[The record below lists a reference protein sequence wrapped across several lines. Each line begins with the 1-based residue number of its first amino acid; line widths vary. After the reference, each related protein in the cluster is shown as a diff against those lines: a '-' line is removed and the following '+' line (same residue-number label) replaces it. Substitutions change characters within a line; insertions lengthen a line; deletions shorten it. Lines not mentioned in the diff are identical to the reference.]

1 MCYQTL
7 GMEVIRGETSF
18 LDSIDVIC
26 WDECDSIFDFAASA
40 FARARRTDFSRAD
53 STNEEILTLI
63 Q

>member
-1 MCYQTL
+1 MA
-7 GMEVIRGETSF
+7 VIRDEVAF

-40 FARARRTDFSRAD
+40 FAKARRTDFSRAD

-63 Q
+63 